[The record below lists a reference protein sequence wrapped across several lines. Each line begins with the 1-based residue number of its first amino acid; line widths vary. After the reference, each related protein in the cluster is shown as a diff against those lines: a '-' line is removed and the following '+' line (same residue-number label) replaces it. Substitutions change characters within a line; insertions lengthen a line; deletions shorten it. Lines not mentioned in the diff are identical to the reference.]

1 VSILSAV
8 AKRVD
13 DWLNP
18 IVVKEAR
25 QAVRSRFVSA
35 ILLVF
40 LALQLVVV
48 WLYVLFNPDLASE
61 LSGGQDVASILF
73 CILTGSCMLFVP
85 IYSAVRLAWERSAVQ
100 MDLMFT
106 TTVSPGAVI
115 RGKMVNAALLTGL
128 IYSACAP
135 FMTFAYLLRGI
146 DLPTIFLL
154 LALGLLNVVLAVQ
167 FALFLACIPTSILAK
182 VFLGLFGLGVL
193 LFGMFWG
200 LWLGT
205 TAFVVGP
212 LFGMP
217 TGGSDF
223 WTGMATL
230 ALSALLTIG
239 LLYVFSVAVL
249 SPPSANRMLPVRAYI
264 VGAWLVLGIVSALWK
279 YVGGSDTAML
289 PWAAISAVFFSIW
302 FAVAVSERSSW
313 GTRIRRRIPKRL
325 LPRAFAFLFTSGS
338 AGGVLWTVG
347 MIALTLGIL
356 VAADGPLAGRP
367 PSPDFEEVLAVIA
380 GLALYGFAYAMT
392 AAILR
397 RLLFSGRLRIPHY
410 YTWVIAMA
418 LLTIGSLFPIAV
430 LLLTCYGTGKWS
442 LEALSGGPWTL
453 TNPFYLFSDDSRAG
467 HLVFAA
473 AWSALMT
480 VVSIPWMV
488 REAAAFKPILSPP
501 HPSSESATDG

>member
-1 VSILSAV
+1 MNALSAV
-8 AKRVD
+8 AQRVD
-13 DWLNP
+13 DGLNP

-35 ILLVF
+35 VFLVF

-61 LSGGQDVASILF
+61 LSGGRDVTGILF
-73 CILTGSCMLFVP
+73 SILTGSCMLFVP
-85 IYSAVRLAWERSAVQ
+85 VYSGVRLAWERSAVQ

-146 DLPTIFLL
+146 DLPTIFLM
-154 LALGLLNVVLAVQ
+154 LALGLLNVALAVQ

-182 VFLGLFGLGVL
+182 VFLGLFGMGVL
-193 LFGMFWG
+193 LFWMFSG
-200 LWLGT
+200 LWMGF
-205 TAFVVGP
+205 AMSSFGP
-212 LFGMP
+212 FGP

-264 VGAWLVLGIVSALWK
+264 VAVWLVLGIVSVLWK
-279 YVGGSDTAML
+279 YLGASGAGME
-289 PWAAISAVFFSIW
+289 PWAACSVAFFAIW
-302 FAVAVSERSSW
+302 FAVAVSERSAW
-313 GTRIRRRIPKRL
+313 GARVRRRIPKRIL
-325 LPRAFAFLFTSGS
+325 ARAVAFLFTSGL
-338 AGGVLWTVG
+338 AAGVLWTAG
-347 MIALTLGIL
+347 MIVLTLAIFYL
-356 VAADGPLAGRP
+356 VDGPVAGRRP
-367 PSPDFEEVLAVIA
+367 GGDFKDFFVVSA

-397 RLLFSGRLRIPHY
+397 RLLFSGRRRIPHY

-418 LLTIGSLFPIAV
+418 LLTVGTIFPGAV
-430 LLLTCYGTGKWS
+430 LILTCYGTGRWS
-442 LEALSGGPWTL
+442 LDTLSGGPWTL
-453 TNPFYLFSDDSRAG
+453 TNPFYLFSNDSRVE
-467 HLVFAA
+467 HLVFGSVWAALMAA
-473 AWSALMT
+473 A
-480 VVSIPWMV
+480 SIPWMV
-488 REAAAFKPILSPP
+488 REAAAFRPLASEPG
-501 HPSSESATDG
+501 PSSGSVTHG

>member
-1 VSILSAV
+1 MNVFTAVS
-8 AKRVD
+8 KRVD

-35 ILLVF
+35 VFLVF
-40 LALQLVVV
+40 LVLQLVVV

-61 LSGGQDVASILF
+61 LSGGRDVTGILF
-73 CILTGSCMLFVP
+73 SILTGSCMLFVP
-85 IYSAVRLAWERSAVQ
+85 IYSGVRLAWERSAVQ

-146 DLPTIFLL
+146 DLPTIFFL
-154 LALGLLNVVLAVQ
+154 LAMGLLNIALAVQ

-182 VFLGLFGLGVL
+182 VFLGLFGMGVL
-193 LFGMFWG
+193 LFWMFGG
-200 LWLGT
+200 LWMGFALSSLSS
-205 TAFVVGP
+205 FGP
-212 LFGMP
+212 FGP

-264 VGAWLVLGIVSALWK
+264 VGAWIVLGIVSALWK
-279 YVGGSDTAML
+279 YLGASGAGME
-289 PWAAISAVFFSIW
+289 PWAVLSVAFFSIW
-302 FAVAVSERSSW
+302 FAVAVSERSTW

-325 LPRAFAFLFTSGS
+325 LAQAFAFLFTSGS
-338 AGGVLWTVG
+338 AGGVFWTAG
-347 MIALTLGIL
+347 MIVLALAIFYL
-356 VAADGPLAGRP
+356 VDGPFGRRP
-367 PSPDFEEVLAVIA
+367 GGDFEDFFAISA

-397 RLLFSGRLRIPHY
+397 KLLFSGRLRIPHY
-410 YTWVIAMA
+410 YTWVIALA
-418 LLTIGSLFPIAV
+418 LLTVGTIFPGAV
-430 LLLTCYGTGKWS
+430 LILTCYGTGKWS
-442 LEALSGGPWTL
+442 PETLSGGPWTL
-453 TNPFYLFSDDSRAG
+453 TNPFYLFDNDSRAG
-467 HLVFAA
+467 HLMFAVV
-473 AWSALMT
+473 WSALMT

-488 REAAAFKPILSPP
+488 REAAAFRPLPQAP
-501 HPSSESATDG
+501 R

>member
-1 VSILSAV
+1 VNVFSAV

-13 DWLNP
+13 DGLNP

-25 QAVRSRFVSA
+25 QAVRSRFVAA

-128 IYSACAP
+128 IYSVCAP
-135 FMTFAYLLRGI
+135 FMTFAYLLRGV

-154 LALGLLNVVLAVQ
+154 LATGLLNVALAVQ

-182 VFLGLFGLGVL
+182 VFLGLFGMGVL
-193 LFGMFWG
+193 LFWMFGG
-200 LWLGT
+200 LWAGFAMFFAPGLFHMSVGGADFWPILGT
-205 TAFVVGP
+205 SV
-212 LFGMP
+212 
-217 TGGSDF
+217 
-223 WTGMATL
+223 
-230 ALSALLTIG
+230 LSTLTIMG

-279 YVGGSDTAML
+279 YVGGADGGLVA
-289 PWAAISAVFFSIW
+289 WAGCSTVFFSLW
-302 FAVAVSERSSW
+302 FAVAVSERSAW
-313 GTRIRRRIPKRL
+313 GARIRRRIPKRF
-325 LPRAFAFLFTSGS
+325 LPRMIAFLFTSGS

-347 MIALTLGIL
+347 MIVLTLAIFYL
-356 VAADGPLAGRP
+356 VDGPFGRRP
-367 PSPDFEEVLAVIA
+367 GGDFEDFFVISA

-418 LLTIGSLFPIAV
+418 LLTVGTIFPIAV
-430 LLLTCYGTGKWS
+430 LVLTCYGTGKWS

-467 HLVFAA
+467 HLMFAA
-473 AWSALMT
+473 VWSALMT

>member
-1 VSILSAV
+1 MNVLSAF

-13 DWLNP
+13 DALNP

-35 ILLVF
+35 VFLVF

-61 LSGGQDVASILF
+61 LSGGQAVTSILF
-73 CILTGSCMLFVP
+73 GILTGSCMLFVP
-85 IYSAVRLAWERSAVQ
+85 IYSGVRLAWERSAVQ

-128 IYSACAP
+128 IYSVCAP
-135 FMTFAYLLRGI
+135 FITFAYLLRGI
-146 DLPTIFLL
+146 DLPTIFYL
-154 LALGLLNVVLAVQ
+154 LALGLLNVALAVQ

-193 LFGMFWG
+193 LFWMF
-200 LWLGT
+200 LGFWMFSVYT
-205 TAFVVGP
+205 LGAPFGP
-212 LFGMP
+212 IGAR
-217 TGGSDF
+217 DY

-230 ALSALLTIG
+230 VLSVLLTIG

-249 SPPSANRMLPVRAYI
+249 SPPSANRMLPVRIYI

-279 YVGGSDTAML
+279 YLGAFGAGL
-289 PWAAISAVFFSIW
+289 EPWAAFSAAFFAVW
-302 FAVAVSERSSW
+302 FSVAVSERSTW
-313 GTRIRRRIPKRL
+313 GARVRRRIPKRL

-338 AGGVLWTVG
+338 PGGVLWAAG
-347 MIALTLGIL
+347 MIVLTLAIFL
-356 VAADGPLAGRP
+356 VVDAPLPGRP
-367 PSPDFEEVLAVIA
+367 PSSDFEEIFFISA

-418 LLTIGSLFPIAV
+418 LLTLGTILPIAV
-430 LLLTCYGTGKWS
+430 LVLTCYGTGKWS
-442 LEALSGGPWTL
+442 PETLSGGPWTW
-453 TNPFYLFSDDSRAG
+453 TNPFYLFSNDSRAG
-467 HLVFAA
+467 HLTFALV
-473 AWSALMT
+473 WTALMT
-480 VVSIPWMV
+480 GASIPWMV
-488 REAAAFKPILSPP
+488 REASAFRPIPV
-501 HPSSESATDG
+501 PSRPSNESATDG